1 MGKEDTYG
9 NILKIVGAFLDR
21 HGIKGAIAIFTM
33 YEFDWFFKEVGAKL
47 VNQVIMTMRELETTQ
62 GLMNE
67 LLKKLVEM
75 HR

>member
-1 MGKEDTYG
+1 MGKDTYSG
-9 NILKIVGAFLDR
+9 ILKIVGEFLEK
-21 HGIKGAIAIFTM
+21 HGIKGALAIFGM

-47 VNQVIMTMRELETTQ
+47 VNQAIMTMRELETTQ